1 MQRGPQCRRAGEGL
15 TGISGLRPIAYW
27 SVEADVSAALPFGP
41 GQVMRGWVCGPA
53 AGPTAG
59 ITFYCLA
66 GGRCSTRYFDLH
78 VDGHTDYSMAEYLAR
93 RGFIVIALD
102 HPGIGLST
110 PVDDLFEVT
119 PGRLAAAHDLAARE
133 IRSELEAG
141 RLVPDLSPLTSV
153 RFIGVGH
160 SMGGMALCVLQ
171 ARHSTFEALAVLGHG
186 GDGLPA
192 LLNEAER
199 AVVEGRSDGLD
210 DQLIALARE
219 RARRDDEPRAGRD
232 GGRGAR
238 RLPPGSFFG
247 PDVPRAVRD
256 AFLAQQTVLL
266 ETCGLASMIP
276 SATDGHKASIDVPLF
291 LAFGDHDLSAGYRS
305 GLSRYSSVRD
315 ATLVTVV
322 GSGHCHNQSS
332 LRIELWERLGRW
344 AGALSGC
351 VSGTSP

>member
-1 MQRGPQCRRAGEGL
+1 
-15 TGISGLRPIAYW
+15 
-27 SVEADVSAALPFGP
+27 
-41 GQVMRGWVCGPA
+41 MRGWVCGPA
-53 AGPTAG
+53 AGCAPVEIA
-59 ITFYCLA
+59 FYCLV

-93 RGFIVIALD
+93 RGFFVISLD

-119 PGRLAAAHDLAARE
+119 PGRLAAAHDLAARA
-133 IRSELEAG
+133 IRRGLEAG
-141 RLVPDLSPLTSV
+141 RLAPDLGPLTAV

-160 SMGGMALCVLQ
+160 SMGGMVLGVQQ

-186 GDGLPA
+186 GDGLPG
-192 LLNEAER
+192 LLGAGETAIVAGLPEELDER
-199 AVVEGRSDGLD
+199 M
-210 DQLIALARE
+210 IALARE
-219 RARRDDEPRAGRD
+219 RARRDDGR
-232 GGRGAR
+232 RPR

-247 PDVPRAVRD
+247 RDVPRPVRD

-276 SATDGHKASIDVPLF
+276 SATDGDKAAIDVPLF
-291 LAFGDHDLSAGYRS
+291 LAFGDRDLSADYRS

-315 ATLVTVV
+315 ATLMTVV

-332 LRIELWERLGRW
+332 RRTELWERLGRW
-344 AGALSGC
+344 AVAVSATAGRTGAYRL
-351 VSGTSP
+351 